1 MKHRCAIFAD
11 VGTTN
16 ARVWL
21 VRDGAVLARGQAQVG
36 VRDTARDGSN
46 RKLRE
51 TLKSLIDAAVAEG
64 GADPSVF
71 IAAGMI
77 GSAFGLAEVPHV
89 PAPAGLAE
97 LAAGTRRFAFPDVT
111 PLPVLI
117 VAGVRTGTFAGDP
130 SAVCDA
136 DIMRG
141 EETLCAGLMAAG
153 IVSPPA
159 TVLNLGSHWKAI
171 AIDGAGRIAGSVT
184 TLSGEM
190 IHAVQSSTILAGA
203 VPPGKPAEL
212 DDVWLREGM
221 REQRRSSLA
230 RALFCVRLLE
240 QSGKGSAAERM
251 AFLVGAFIAADIAA
265 LFTPRVGGSVD
276 GGPVLLVGSGGLA
289 AAWKAA
295 LAPVGV
301 EASVV
306 AEPQAEAALL
316 TGLARV
322 LDACADHQLV

>member
-1 MKHRCAIFAD
+1 LKHRCAIFAD

-21 VRDGAVLARGQAQVG
+21 VRDGQVLARGQAQVG

-51 TLKSLIDAAVAEG
+51 TLKRLIDAAVAEG
-64 GADPSVF
+64 GEHPSVF
-71 IAAGMI
+71 VAAGMI
-77 GSAFGLAEVPHV
+77 GSALGLAEVAHV
-89 PAPAGLAE
+89 PAPAGLTE

-111 PLPVLI
+111 PLPALI
-117 VAGVRTGTFAGDP
+117 VPGVRTGTLAGAP

-141 EETLCAGLMAAG
+141 EETLCAGLMAV
-153 IVSPPA
+153 VSAPA
-159 TVLNLGSHWKAI
+159 TVMNLGSHWKAI
-171 AIDGAGRIAGSVT
+171 AIDAAGRITGSIT

-190 IHAVQSSTILAGA
+190 IHAVQSSTILSSA
-203 VPPGKPAEL
+203 VPPGRPGEL
-212 DDVWLREGM
+212 DASWLRDGM

-240 QSGKGSAAERM
+240 QSGKGTAEQRM

-265 LFTPRVGGSVD
+265 LFTPRVGGSAD
-276 GGPVLLVGSGGLA
+276 GGDVLLVGSGGLT

-295 LAPVGV
+295 LSPVGIDALIV
-301 EASVV
+301 SEH
-306 AEPQAEAALL
+306 QAETALL
-316 TGLARV
+316 AGLGKV